1 MDSKRIF
8 AAIILAI
15 ILIFSFYPM
24 VSVGTLKI
32 TIVAKG
38 GLKVTGT
45 IIDLK
50 AYSFNWE
57 SISNNKINLTFMNKS
72 ETLTVLMPTG
82 NYEKIKFKIVN
93 ASINLNGNLTFLK
106 VSQEEYIIESSF
118 IIKSGFE
125 TKVIIE
131 LKYDE
136 EALTQNKLDLIIKA
150 YSLI

>member
-1 MDSKRIF
+1 MNSERIF

-15 ILIFSFYPM
+15 ILVFSFYPM

-38 GLKVTGT
+38 GLKITGT

-50 AYSFNWE
+50 AYLFNWE
-57 SISNNKINLTFMNKS
+57 SISNNKIDLTFMNKS

-93 ASINLNGNLTFLK
+93 ASINLNGNLTFLE

-125 TKVIIE
+125 TKVMIE

>member
-57 SISNNKINLTFMNKS
+57 SISNNKVNLTFMNKS

>member
-1 MDSKRIF
+1 MNNERIF

-50 AYSFNWE
+50 AYSFN
-57 SISNNKINLTFMNKS
+57 
-72 ETLTVLMPTG
+72 
-82 NYEKIKFKIVN
+82 
-93 ASINLNGNLTFLK
+93 
-106 VSQEEYIIESSF
+106 
-118 IIKSGFE
+118 
-125 TKVIIE
+125 
-131 LKYDE
+131 
-136 EALTQNKLDLIIKA
+136 
-150 YSLI
+150 

>member
-1 MDSKRIF
+1 MNSERIF
-8 AAIILAI
+8 AAIILTI
-15 ILIFSFYPM
+15 VLVFSFYSM

-32 TIVAKG
+32 TIIAKG
-38 GLKVTGT
+38 GLEVTGA

-57 SISNNKINLTFMNKS
+57 SISNKINLTFMNKS

-93 ASINLNGNLTFLK
+93 ASINLNGNLTFLE
-106 VSQEEYIIESSF
+106 VSQEEYIIELGF
-118 IIKSGFE
+118 IIKSGLE

-131 LKYDE
+131 LKYD

>member
-24 VSVGTLKI
+24 ISVGTLKI

>member
-1 MDSKRIF
+1 
-8 AAIILAI
+8 
-15 ILIFSFYPM
+15 
-24 VSVGTLKI
+24 
-32 TIVAKG
+32 
-38 GLKVTGT
+38 
-45 IIDLK
+45 
-50 AYSFNWE
+50 
-57 SISNNKINLTFMNKS
+57 MNKS

>member
-1 MDSKRIF
+1 MNSERIF
-8 AAIILAI
+8 AAIILTI
-15 ILIFSFYPM
+15 VLVFSFYSM

-32 TIVAKG
+32 TIIAKG
-38 GLKVTGT
+38 GLEVTGA

-57 SISNNKINLTFMNKS
+57 SISNKINLTFMNKS

-93 ASINLNGNLTFLK
+93 ASINLNGNLTFLE
-106 VSQEEYIIESSF
+106 VSQEEYIIELGF
-118 IIKSGFE
+118 IIKSGLE